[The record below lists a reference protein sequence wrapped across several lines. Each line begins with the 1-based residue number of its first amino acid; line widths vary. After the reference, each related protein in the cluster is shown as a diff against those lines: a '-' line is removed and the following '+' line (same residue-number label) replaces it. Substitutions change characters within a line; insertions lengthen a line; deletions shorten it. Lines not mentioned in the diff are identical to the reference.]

1 MFKKFTV
8 LFLLA
13 ASSMIFLPSQSA
25 AFSPVEKP
33 ATMVE
38 FSAANAI
45 TLQRQRRRNRE
56 WNNRNN
62 NRNRRWN
69 NNRNRRWN
77 NTRNRR
83 WNNNRRARV
92 VRQVYYR
99 NGRRYVRYIRV
110 YR

>member
-1 MFKKFTV
+1 MYKKFTV

-13 ASSMIFLPSQSA
+13 AAGVIFLPSQSA

-33 ATMVE
+33 SALVE
-38 FSAANAI
+38 YSAANSM
-45 TLQRQRRRNRE
+45 TPQRQRRRNRQ
-56 WNNRNN
+56 WNNR
-62 NRNRRWN
+62 N

-83 WNNNRRARV
+83 WNNNNRRPRV
-92 VRQVYYR
+92 IRQVYYR